1 MKHTPYGY
9 RIVGGKAVID
19 EEQAANLRK
28 FYEAYI
34 SGMALTPAAEQAGLK
49 IYHGSAGRMLRNKK
63 YLGDDFYPAIID
75 QELFDKAEEVR
86 KSRAEALGRIWDL
99 KPKEPVVFPTEFTM
113 PVVKKVFA
121 DPFEQAAFAYSLIES
136 EEVADGT
143 E

>member
-9 RIVGGKAVID
+9 RIVGGNAVID

-75 QELFDKAEEVR
+75 
-86 KSRAEALGRIWDL
+86 
-99 KPKEPVVFPTEFTM
+99 
-113 PVVKKVFA
+113 
-121 DPFEQAAFAYSLIES
+121 
-136 EEVADGT
+136 
-143 E
+143 